1 MPGYEDVQIIIRPD
15 AILDDQNVIMVP
27 SDGLAF
33 DTRFD
38 KAKDKFYRSLG
49 WFVVSLPLP
58 VLSGGLFQ
66 NYYQTAGQYLADHPS
81 PDPAI
86 TESINSRFYGWQ
98 AAFWASAA
106 ISAGLAINAIISLIG
121 YIGSAR

>member
-1 MPGYEDVQIIIRPD
+1 
-15 AILDDQNVIMVP
+15 MVP
-27 SDGLAF
+27 SDGLTF
-33 DTRFD
+33 DARFD
-38 KAKDKFYRSLG
+38 RAKDRFYRALG

-66 NYYQTAGQYLADHPS
+66 TYYDTASQYLAANPMS

-86 TESINSRFYGWQ
+86 VASINARYYGWQ
-98 AAFWASAA
+98 AAFWTTTA
-106 ISAGLAINAIISLIG
+106 ISAGFAINAVVALIG